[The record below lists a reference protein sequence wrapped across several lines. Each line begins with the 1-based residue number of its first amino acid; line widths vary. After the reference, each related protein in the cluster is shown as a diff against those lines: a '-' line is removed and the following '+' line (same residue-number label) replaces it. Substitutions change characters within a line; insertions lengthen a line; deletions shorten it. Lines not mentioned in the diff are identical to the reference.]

1 MELKIKLY
9 EGESSRT
16 AELSK
21 QEGIEKS
28 CLMQDKNFSNDG
40 NTAEVFVER
49 IRSHFAKKFIEAGKI
64 KEETDLTVSVET
76 LTIDNFLDKQ
86 LKSLRKSAETAKGTK
101 LELIQKAIET
111 KESAP
116 KKTRVAKEKP
126 TEEEFNNLA
135 AEARKDVGRTV
146 EFLNYG
152 KSKENHTGV
161 VIGIRKDKR
170 VMGVQYVIALTDEEG
185 KKTGKKLGK
194 VVGSA
199 ELSFTSD
206 PVTPTQPTQPTE
218 TTATE

>member
-9 EGESSRT
+9 EGTSSRT

-21 QEGIEKS
+21 QEGIDKA

-40 NTAEVFVER
+40 NTPEVFIER
-49 IRSHFAKKFIEAGKI
+49 IRSHFAKKFIEDGKI
-64 KEETDLTVSVET
+64 KEENELTVTVET
-76 LTIDNFLDKQ
+76 LTVENFLNEQ
-86 LKSLRKSAETAKGTK
+86 LRSLKKAANTAKGTK
-101 LELIQKAIET
+101 LELIQEAIKA

-135 AEARKDVGRTV
+135 IEAKKDVGRTV

-152 KSKENHTGV
+152 KNKENHAGV
-161 VIGIRKDKR
+161 IIGIRKDKR
-170 VMGVQYVIALTDEEG
+170 VMGIQYIIALTDEDG

-206 PVTPTQPTQPTE
+206 PVTPAQPSQPE
-218 TTATE
+218 ATE